1 MLSHDDSQEETR
13 RYYRALGAKVAEFP
27 MHERVFLAAKEA
39 GDPIVLG
46 APNAMRGGSHLGSPG
61 AAEMITRGLCD
72 ILASDYYYPAMLGA
86 MVRLQADR
94 VAPLPALWS
103 LVSRNPAAAMGLTDR
118 GRIATGLRADL
129 VLLDWPD
136 GQAPAPVRTWI
147 SGRGGYS
154 ALPVGHVPE
163 TVP

>member
-1 MLSHDDSQEETR
+1 
-13 RYYRALGAKVAEFP
+13 
-27 MHERVFLAAKEA
+27 
-39 GDPIVLG
+39 
-46 APNAMRGGSHLGSPG
+46 
-61 AAEMITRGLCD
+61 
-72 ILASDYYYPAMLGA
+72 
-86 MVRLQADR
+86 
-94 VAPLPALWS
+94 
-103 LVSRNPAAAMGLTDR
+103 MGLTDR